1 MRTLFADTFFF
12 LSLLNLNDEAHQKAK
27 SACGQPEQRLV
38 TTAWV
43 VNEVADGLARVTNRS
58 GVIAFLNALKDDPEI
73 EIIIPS
79 RELFEAGI
87 DLYSRHSDKAWTLTD
102 CISFVAMKEERI
114 SEVLTGDPHFE
125 QAGFKALLK

>member
-1 MRTLFADTFFF
+1 MKTLFADTYFF
-12 LSLLNLNDEAHQKAK
+12 LALLNANDEAHESAK
-27 SACGQPEQRLV
+27 QACSQPGQRLV

-58 GVIAFLNALKDDPEI
+58 GVINFLNALKNDPEV
-73 EIIIPS
+73 EIIVPS
-79 RELFEAGI
+79 RELFEAGV
-87 DLYSRHSDKAWTLTD
+87 DLYSRHSNKEWTLTD

-114 SEVLTGDPHFE
+114 SEALTGDHHFE